1 MIPSHVMVKRVT
13 KTTFLLVVAAVV
25 LLAWLRAAEYI

>member
-13 KTTFLLVVAAVV
+13 EATFLLVVAAAA
-25 LLAWLRAAEYI
+25 LLAWLRAAEQI